1 MILTEYRTQV
11 RLRDRIN
18 LPRDDLLT
26 SVIEM
31 QSSLN
36 VLARGAL
43 NIINEIGS
51 DSSSWSENEV
61 TDDIVS
67 DKEKKDKD
75 DNDDASGAGAG
86 AGAGIAV

>member
-1 MILTEYRTQV
+1 
-11 RLRDRIN
+11 
-18 LPRDDLLT
+18 
-26 SVIEM
+26 M